1 MPVHTVAFMAT
12 WGEKKL
18 SGVGQ
23 VTGAFGMPG
32 LSQIARFSPRAAVVS
47 AQQAQ
52 AMDKERFQLEKK
64 ADLHRGPGDST
75 RIYSAHTQ
83 DTHPRTQ
90 DGGRRVQSSFSAS
103 ECSVAFDRRCSVAGK
118 WRAFDIFAVV
128 LDCCTAK
135 KLGFTCRVEQIVA
148 CFMFLSALGYLSQY
162 QRSTAVSPVRV
173 YVTFRHLFRPRSDL
187 ICDAE

>member
-1 MPVHTVAFMAT
+1 MAT

-135 KLGFTCRVEQIVA
+135 KSWVLLVGLNKSLHVLCFCLLLDISASISGVQQYLQSGCTLRSAIYLG
-148 CFMFLSALGYLSQY
+148 
-162 QRSTAVSPVRV
+162 PVV
-173 YVTFRHLFRPRSDL
+173 
-187 ICDAE
+187 I